1 MSQKGYIYK
10 LTSNE
15 TPNVYIGSTSQ
26 KYLSSRFASHRR
38 KYKDWQI
45 GKYNYVSS
53 FELIK
58 YPDCRIELLEVFM
71 FNDKHELRM
80 KEGEY
85 QRVGEFVVNKL
96 KAGGKKNEIKISMVI
111 IEENGSSSE
120 EIHKGTNPVSNC

>member
-1 MSQKGYIYK
+1 MSQKGFIYK
-10 LTSNE
+10 LISNE
-15 TPNVYIGSTSQ
+15 TPDVYIGSTSQ

-38 KYKDWQI
+38 KYKDWQL

-71 FNDKHELRM
+71 YNDKHELRT

-85 QRVGEFVVNKL
+85 QKVGNFVINKL
-96 KAGGKKNEIKISMVI
+96 RAGGKKNEIKISMNI
-111 IEENGSSSE
+111 IEHGKPKE
-120 EIHKGTNPVSNC
+120 EIHKGTTPISNC

>member
-1 MSQKGYIYK
+1 MSQKGFIYK
-10 LTSNE
+10 LWSNE
-15 TPNVYIGSTSQ
+15 TPQVYIGSTSQ

-38 KYKDWQI
+38 KYKDWQL

-58 YPDCRIELLEVFM
+58 HPDCKIELLEVYM

-85 QRVGEFVVNKL
+85 QRVGEFVVNKI
-96 KAGGKKNEIKISMVI
+96 KAGGKKNQIKISIVI
-111 IEENGSSSE
+111 IEDGSE
-120 EIHKGTNPVSNC
+120 TD